1 MTLIIDEFLKIK
13 TPTLRICMLGP
24 RAVGKTTV
32 LTSVFA
38 DTQDDL
44 AGTGL
49 FFRYKAG
56 SKSATLGQYKTLLQL
71 CIKNGKA
78 NELPATGDISQFEFE
93 VGHSGKVKTNVLV
106 KDYPGEYVT
115 DESKQHF
122 VTEFL
127 SESHVVLIAIDTP
140 YLMEDDGKYNS
151 EKNKPEI
158 VTSFVKNNPDSF
170 ANKLILLVPLKCE
183 RYAHDKRIE
192 EVTQQVKAVYSELI
206 TFCKANNVASVIAP
220 IHTLGGIE
228 FDTMK
233 NNDLAGISTVPEYR
247 MYAKDPK
254 YKPRFCVQPMYY
266 LMLYAASYSEWSKEH
281 LTGIWARIQ
290 DTIARMFTNDDKF
303 KTALREMRKN
313 LLTDKFGYEIS
324 STNSIFK
331 F

>member
-1 MTLIIDEFLKIK
+1 MAFLDKFIK

-32 LTSVFA
+32 LTSVFS

-49 FFRYKAG
+49 FFRYKEG
-56 SKSATLGQYKTLLQL
+56 SESAKLNNYKKLLGM
-71 CIKNGKA
+71 CIEKGNPSQ
-78 NELPATGDISQFEFE
+78 LPASVEISEFDFE
-93 VGHSGKVKTNVLV
+93 VGYANKVKTNVLI
-106 KDYPGEYVT
+106 KDYPGEYLI
-115 DESKQHF
+115 DESKKHY

-127 SESHVVLIAIDTP
+127 SESNVVLIAIDTP
-140 YLMEDDGKYNS
+140 YLMEVDGKYNS

-183 RYAHDKRIE
+183 RYAHDQRIDEVSKR
-192 EVTQQVKAVYSELI
+192 VKEVYSDLI
-206 TFCKANNVASVIAP
+206 TFCKEKNVACVVAP
-220 IHTLGGIE
+220 ILTLGGIE
-228 FDTMK
+228 FDVMK
-233 NNDLAGISTVPEYR
+233 SNDFAGISTVPAYR
-247 MYAKDPK
+247 MYEKDPK

-266 LMLYAASYSEWSKEH
+266 LMLYAASYSEWSKDH
-281 LTGIWARIQ
+281 LTGFLEKIQ
-290 DTIARMFTNDDKF
+290 DTIARLFTSDENF

-313 LLTDKFGYEIS
+313 LLTDKFGYQILT
-324 STNSIFK
+324 TNSIFK

>member
-1 MTLIIDEFLKIK
+1 MAFLDRFIP

-38 DTQDDL
+38 DTQNDL

-56 SKSATLGQYKTLLQL
+56 SESSKLGNYKQRLQM
-71 CIKNGKA
+71 CIESGNPSM
-78 NELPATGDISQFEFE
+78 LPASGDISQFDFE
-93 VGHSGKVKTNVLV
+93 VGHSSQVKTNVLV

-127 SESHVVLIAIDTP
+127 SESSVVLIAIDTP

-151 EKNKPEI
+151 DKNKPEI

-183 RYAHDKRIE
+183 RYAHDKKIE
-192 EVTQQVKAVYSELI
+192 KVTERVKEVYAELI
-206 TFCKANNVASVIAP
+206 TFCKENNVACVVAP

-233 NNDLAGISTVPEYR
+233 NNNDLAGISMIPQYK
-247 MYAKDPK
+247 MYEKDPK

-266 LMLYAASYSEWSKEH
+266 LMLYAASYSEWSKDH
-281 LTGIWARIQ
+281 LTGWWAKIQ
-290 DTIARMFTNDDKF
+290 DMIARLFANDEKF

-313 LLTDKFGYEIS
+313 LLTDKLGYEIL